1 MDRRRLRIRQVRG
14 MLVLLAQSSPVE
26 LHKRMFL
33 RNFLDDLLGNA
44 RALSQTR
51 QMELLYFFAAAHVV
65 HQVERIP
72 FAADKSHGFTSNQRH
87 SV

>member
-1 MDRRRLRIRQVRG
+1 
-14 MLVLLAQSSPVE
+14 VE
-26 LHKRMFL
+26 LAHF
-33 RNFLDDLLGNA
+33 
-44 RALSQTR
+44 S
-51 QMELLYFFAAAHVV
+51 AAAHVV